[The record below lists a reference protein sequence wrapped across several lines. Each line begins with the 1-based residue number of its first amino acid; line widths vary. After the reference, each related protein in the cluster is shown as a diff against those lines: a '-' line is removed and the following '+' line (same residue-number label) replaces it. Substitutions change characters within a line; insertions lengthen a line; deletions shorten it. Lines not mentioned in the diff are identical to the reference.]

1 MNATFEIEY
10 YFRSQQPQHREFL
23 RVVEKT
29 ISNARRNGVA
39 VTLHAI
45 NCDEPLAVW
54 PERVIALPCV
64 RRVRPGPERMIVSV
78 AGNSDDLEEALG
90 LPKSRIWENAIG
102 LDVFRG
108 LPGEERKNEQ
118 NFRSR

>member
-10 YFRSQQPQHREFL
+10 YFRSQHPEHLDYL
-23 RVVEKT
+23 RVVEQT
-29 ISNARRNGVA
+29 VSNARRNGVA
-39 VTLHAI
+39 VMLRTI
-45 NCDEPLAVW
+45 NCDEPAAVW

-64 RRVRPGPERMIVSV
+64 RRVQPGPERMIVSI
-78 AGNSDDLEEALG
+78 AGNCQDLEQALG
-90 LPKSRIWENAIG
+90 LPKSRIWENAVG

-118 NFRSR
+118 NFRGR